1 MAPLDVF
8 EPAVVL
14 GVVGRGN
21 GGLVVTVLLGG
32 RGLGGGDDLAVLDVR
47 LELGLK
53 ATELKTSLVA
63 SEAAMISDCGK
74 RRAQWRAVG
83 RCASVRWPAT

>member
-8 EPAVVL
+8 ELAVVL

-32 RGLGGGDDLAVLDVR
+32 RGLGGVDDLAVLDVR
-47 LELGLK
+47 LELGLY
-53 ATELKTSLVA
+53 LF
-63 SEAAMISDCGK
+63 
-74 RRAQWRAVG
+74 RRR
-83 RCASVRWPAT
+83 